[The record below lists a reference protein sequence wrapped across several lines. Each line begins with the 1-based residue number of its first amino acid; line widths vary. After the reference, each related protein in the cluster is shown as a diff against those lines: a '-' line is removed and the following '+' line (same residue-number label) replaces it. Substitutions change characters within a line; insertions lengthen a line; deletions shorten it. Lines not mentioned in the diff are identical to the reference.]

1 MKAKYSFVSMLFL
14 ITLAICAS
22 AVAADN
28 SAVLG
33 KWSATLEFQGQSR
46 DISFTFAEA
55 DGKLG
60 GITSTPRG
68 DDELSDVA
76 WDGTLLTFSRNIERQ
91 GQSFSLSYSATVDG
105 DKMNVTMT
113 TPRGE
118 RQFTATRQ

>member
-1 MKAKYSFVSMLFL
+1 MKAKCSFGSMFFL
-14 ITLAICAS
+14 LAIAICAS
-22 AVAADN
+22 AGAADN

-33 KWSATLEFQGQSR
+33 KWSASLEVQGQTR
-46 DISFTFAEA
+46 DISFTFAET

-68 DDELSDVA
+68 DQDLSDVA
-76 WDGTLLTFSRNIERQ
+76 WDGTTLTFVRSIERQ
-91 GQSFSLSYSATVDG
+91 GQSFSLNYSATVDG

-118 RQFTATRQ
+118 REFTATRG